1 MCLCA
6 ALMMGEEDEELQS
19 WGWTDISSYSS
30 SPSDS
35 EQEQRLPSSIQTGL
49 MSRRSLRLDEG
60 LLDRCLPRSSASLSV
75 GGAGRRTSRPRHSQ
89 RHSASCSESLLAS
102 SPRKAVDQ
110 LLHNS
115 SLHSVASDA
124 TLISSLLDES
134 SIQESTLVETFWG
147 LDHDADPKESTV
159 LTHESSTLI
168 GSDSHCAKHTV
179 QIPSRVC
186 CKDCSCPSAP
196 EADTESSTVYC
207 RERRRRVRTDA
218 LPPWLTSSLLS
229 VRRAAARCVSA
240 LQLTW
245 QLLQPSRS
253 HPSRRGAPSGDCG
266 VMALKESN
274 PKEPQPV
281 GSLCDDC
288 KEKQRSQ
295 LDLSSSSSSSSSSS
309 WWSCLLGFMCSAAV
323 FTGDSAGGVFRWT
336 GRRWSRMS
344 SGSHPSRLFVVLLLL
359 LLLLFSLFWFR
370 PASLRLLLPGFSAAD
385 VPGLS
390 SVQSVL
396 SSQSQSAEDVEEFV
410 QSRPPSAQ
418 TPPQEVPPA
427 ARPPAAPLDPER
439 LVQMEQSLRALWEE
453 MAAAG
458 RRAEQSHRELLQL
471 YSDLRQQ
478 ASGSDAELW
487 VSGLMEQQLS
497 LLRRRLNEERRQR
510 EQMRQQDLLALKTQM
525 SRLDQLELQL
535 QQVSASS
542 RELQWTSEADTAP
555 PAALPDTASAGVDK
569 QSQDA
574 LQTDVSR
581 LEAAL
586 VDVRRDVAGLSG
598 CQDSCQQLDSIQQMI
613 SEQLSVLIREE
624 VRALV
629 YGNQLTEETDSVLPE
644 SLLQWLSLQFV
655 SEADLQ
661 EALSSLEFSIMQN
674 IGRRLKQQQQQH
686 GEEGVR
692 EAHLDT
698 AGNAVTKEE
707 VHVMVKEALRL
718 FSHDRT
724 GQADYALES
733 GGGSIISTRCSETYE
748 TKAALLSLFGVPL
761 WYFSQ
766 SPRAVIQPDVHPGNC
781 WAFRGSTGF
790 LVIQLSMRILPTAVT
805 MEHIPKTLAPGR
817 TLRSAP
823 RDFSVY
829 GLRDEHQESG
839 KLLGN
844 YTYDEDGED
853 LQTFPISDE
862 NDEAFQIIEVQV
874 LSNWGHPEYTCMYR
888 FRVHGTPSDV

>member
-207 RERRRRVRTDA
+207 RERRRRVRT
-218 LPPWLTSSLLS
+218 
-229 VRRAAARCVSA
+229 
-240 LQLTW
+240 
-245 QLLQPSRS
+245 
-253 HPSRRGAPSGDCG
+253 APSGDCG

-281 GSLCDDC
+281 GSLC
-288 KEKQRSQ
+288 
-295 LDLSSSSSSSSSSS
+295 
-309 WWSCLLGFMCSAAV
+309 
-323 FTGDSAGGVFRWT
+323 DSAGGVFRWT

>member
-6 ALMMGEEDEELQS
+6 ALVMGEEDEGLQS

-35 EQEQRLPSSIQTGL
+35 EQEQRPPSSTRTGL

-60 LLDRCLPRSSASLSV
+60 LLDRCLPRSSASLGV
-75 GGAGRRTSRPRHSQ
+75 GGAGWRTSRPRHSQ

-179 QIPSRVC
+179 QIPNRVC

-207 RERRRRVRTDA
+207 RERRRRVRT
-218 LPPWLTSSLLS
+218 
-229 VRRAAARCVSA
+229 
-240 LQLTW
+240 
-245 QLLQPSRS
+245 
-253 HPSRRGAPSGDCG
+253 APSGDCG

-295 LDLSSSSSSSSSSS
+295 LDLSSSSSSSSSWS
-309 WWSCLLGFMCSAAV
+309 SCLLGFMCSAAV
-323 FTGDSAGGVFRWT
+323 FTAAALWLLTQTVYSASLRGGRSAGDSAGGVFRWM

-344 SGSHPSRLFVVLLLL
+344 SGSHPSRLFIVLLPL

-370 PASLRLLLPGFSAAD
+370 PASLHLLFPGFNATD

-396 SSQSQSAEDVEEFV
+396 SSQSQSAEDAEEFV

-418 TPPQEVPPA
+418 APPQEVPPA
-427 ARPPAAPLDPER
+427 ARPPAAPLDSER

-458 RRAEQSHRELLQL
+458 RRAEQSHGELLQL
-471 YSDLRQQ
+471 YTDLRQQ
-478 ASGSDAELW
+478 ASGSDAELR
-487 VSGLMEQQLS
+487 VSGLLEQQLS

-535 QQVSASS
+535 QQVAASS
-542 RELQWTSEADTAP
+542 RELHWTSEADTAP

-569 QSQDA
+569 HSQDA

-629 YGNQLTEETDSVLPE
+629 YGNQLTQETDYALPE
-644 SLLQWLSLQFV
+644 SLLHWLSQQFV

-661 EALSSLEFSIMQN
+661 EALSSLEFSILQN
-674 IGRRLKQQQQQH
+674 IGRRLKQQQQH

-698 AGNAVTKEE
+698 DGNGVTKEE

-790 LVIQLSMRILPTAVT
+790 LVIQLSMMILPTAVT

-817 TLRSAP
+817 TLHSAP

-829 GLRDEHQESG
+829 GLRDEHEESG

-862 NDEAFQIIEVQV
+862 NNEAFQIIEVQV

>member
-6 ALMMGEEDEELQS
+6 ALVMGEEDEGLQS

-35 EQEQRLPSSIQTGL
+35 EQEQRPPSSTRTGL

-60 LLDRCLPRSSASLSV
+60 LLDRCLPRSSASLGV
-75 GGAGRRTSRPRHSQ
+75 GGAGWRTSRPRHSQ

-179 QIPSRVC
+179 QIPNRVC

-207 RERRRRVRTDA
+207 RERRRRVRT
-218 LPPWLTSSLLS
+218 
-229 VRRAAARCVSA
+229 
-240 LQLTW
+240 
-245 QLLQPSRS
+245 
-253 HPSRRGAPSGDCG
+253 APSGDCG

-281 GSLCDDC
+281 GSLCD
-288 KEKQRSQ
+288 
-295 LDLSSSSSSSSSSS
+295 
-309 WWSCLLGFMCSAAV
+309 
-323 FTGDSAGGVFRWT
+323 SAGGVFRWM

-344 SGSHPSRLFVVLLLL
+344 SGSHPSRLFIVLLPL

-370 PASLRLLLPGFSAAD
+370 PASLHLLFPGFNATD

-396 SSQSQSAEDVEEFV
+396 SSQSQSAEDAEEFV

-418 TPPQEVPPA
+418 APPQEVPPA
-427 ARPPAAPLDPER
+427 ARPPAAPLDSER

-458 RRAEQSHRELLQL
+458 RRAEQSHGELLQL
-471 YSDLRQQ
+471 YTDLRQQ
-478 ASGSDAELW
+478 ASGSDAELR
-487 VSGLMEQQLS
+487 VSGLLEQQLS

-535 QQVSASS
+535 QQVAASS
-542 RELQWTSEADTAP
+542 RELHWTSEADTAP

-569 QSQDA
+569 HSQDA

-629 YGNQLTEETDSVLPE
+629 YGNQLTQETDYALPE
-644 SLLQWLSLQFV
+644 SLLHWLSQQFV

-661 EALSSLEFSIMQN
+661 EALSSLEFSILQN
-674 IGRRLKQQQQQH
+674 IGRRLKQQQQH

-698 AGNAVTKEE
+698 DGNGVTKEE

-790 LVIQLSMRILPTAVT
+790 LVIQLSMMILPTAVT

-817 TLRSAP
+817 TLHSAP

-829 GLRDEHQESG
+829 GLRDEHEESG

-862 NDEAFQIIEVQV
+862 NNEAFQIIEVQV

>member
-1 MCLCA
+1 
-6 ALMMGEEDEELQS
+6 
-19 WGWTDISSYSS
+19 
-30 SPSDS
+30 
-35 EQEQRLPSSIQTGL
+35 

-60 LLDRCLPRSSASLSV
+60 LLDRCLPRSSASLGV
-75 GGAGRRTSRPRHSQ
+75 GGAGWRTSRPRHSQ

-179 QIPSRVC
+179 QIPNRVC

-207 RERRRRVRTDA
+207 RERRRRVRTDV

-229 VRRAAARCVSA
+229 VRRVAARCVSA
-240 LQLTW
+240 LQLTLQ
-245 QLLQPSRS
+245 QLRPSRS

-281 GSLCDDC
+281 GSLCD
-288 KEKQRSQ
+288 
-295 LDLSSSSSSSSSSS
+295 
-309 WWSCLLGFMCSAAV
+309 
-323 FTGDSAGGVFRWT
+323 SAGGVFRWM
-336 GRRWSRMS
+336 GSRWSGMS
-344 SGSHPSRLFVVLLLL
+344 SGSHPSRLFIVLLPL

-370 PASLRLLLPGFSAAD
+370 PASLHLLFPGFNATD

-396 SSQSQSAEDVEEFV
+396 SSQSQSAEDAEEFV

-418 TPPQEVPPA
+418 APPQEVPPA
-427 ARPPAAPLDPER
+427 ARPPAAPLDSER

-458 RRAEQSHRELLQL
+458 RRAEQSHGELLQL
-471 YSDLRQQ
+471 YTNLRQQ
-478 ASGSDAELW
+478 ASGSDAELR
-487 VSGLMEQQLS
+487 VSGLLEQQLS

-535 QQVSASS
+535 QQVAASS
-542 RELQWTSEADTAP
+542 RELHWTSEADTAP
-555 PAALPDTASAGVDK
+555 PAALPDTASSAGVDK
-569 QSQDA
+569 HSQDA

-629 YGNQLTEETDSVLPE
+629 YGNQLTQETDYALPE
-644 SLLQWLSLQFV
+644 SLLHWLSQQFV

-661 EALSSLEFSIMQN
+661 EALSSLEFSILQN
-674 IGRRLKQQQQQH
+674 IGRRLKQQQQH

-698 AGNAVTKEE
+698 AGNGVTKEE

-829 GLRDEHQESG
+829 GLRDEHEESG

>member
-281 GSLCDDC
+281 GSLC
-288 KEKQRSQ
+288 
-295 LDLSSSSSSSSSSS
+295 
-309 WWSCLLGFMCSAAV
+309 
-323 FTGDSAGGVFRWT
+323 DSAGGVFRWT

>member
-1 MCLCA
+1 
-6 ALMMGEEDEELQS
+6 
-19 WGWTDISSYSS
+19 
-30 SPSDS
+30 
-35 EQEQRLPSSIQTGL
+35 

-60 LLDRCLPRSSASLSV
+60 LLDRCLPRSSASLGV
-75 GGAGRRTSRPRHSQ
+75 GGAGWRTSRPRHSQ

-147 LDHDADPKESTV
+147 LDHDADPKGRSLLHRNNKYVQFDKWLLARLISPSLSLTESTV

-179 QIPSRVC
+179 QIPNRVC

-207 RERRRRVRTDA
+207 RERRRRVRTDV

-229 VRRAAARCVSA
+229 VRRVAARCVSA
-240 LQLTW
+240 LQLTLQ
-245 QLLQPSRS
+245 QLRPSRS

-281 GSLCDDC
+281 GSLCD
-288 KEKQRSQ
+288 
-295 LDLSSSSSSSSSSS
+295 
-309 WWSCLLGFMCSAAV
+309 
-323 FTGDSAGGVFRWT
+323 SAGGVFRWM
-336 GRRWSRMS
+336 GSRWSGMS
-344 SGSHPSRLFVVLLLL
+344 SGSHPSRLFIVLLPL

-370 PASLRLLLPGFSAAD
+370 PASLHLLFPGFNATD

-396 SSQSQSAEDVEEFV
+396 SSQSQSAEDAEEFV

-418 TPPQEVPPA
+418 APPQEVPPA
-427 ARPPAAPLDPER
+427 ARPPAAPLDSER

-458 RRAEQSHRELLQL
+458 RRAEQSHGELLQL
-471 YSDLRQQ
+471 YTNLRQQ
-478 ASGSDAELW
+478 ASGSDAELR
-487 VSGLMEQQLS
+487 VSGLLEQQLS

-535 QQVSASS
+535 QQVAASS
-542 RELQWTSEADTAP
+542 RELHWTSEADTAP

-569 QSQDA
+569 HSQDA

-629 YGNQLTEETDSVLPE
+629 YGNQLTQETDYALPE
-644 SLLQWLSLQFV
+644 SLLHWLSQQFV

-661 EALSSLEFSIMQN
+661 EALSSLEFSILQN
-674 IGRRLKQQQQQH
+674 IGRRLKQQQQH

-698 AGNAVTKEE
+698 AGNGVTKEE

-829 GLRDEHQESG
+829 GLRDEHEESG